1 MKAKKT
7 VVTKNTDKDIVF
19 EGAIKTEPKKVI
31 KESTPKWNLSQDDY
45 IELLK
50 SVEINAQAIVNLQN
64 EVNRLKGR
72 MGLGSGI

>member
-1 MKAKKT
+1 MKVKEKIES
-7 VVTKNTDKDIVF
+7 K
-19 EGAIKTEPKKVI
+19 PKKVI

-50 SVEINAQAIVNLQN
+50 SVEINAQAIVTLKN

>member
-1 MKAKKT
+1 MPETKAK
-7 VVTKNTDKDIVF
+7 
-19 EGAIKTEPKKVI
+19 PK
-31 KESTPKWNLSQDDY
+31 STTPKWSLSQDDY

-50 SVEINAQAIVNLQN
+50 SVETNAQAILTLQN

>member
-1 MKAKKT
+1 MKVKEK
-7 VVTKNTDKDIVF
+7 
-19 EGAIKTEPKKVI
+19 IKPEPKKVI

-50 SVEINAQAIVNLQN
+50 SIEINAQAIVTLQN

>member
-1 MKAKKT
+1 MKVKEK
-7 VVTKNTDKDIVF
+7 
-19 EGAIKTEPKKVI
+19 IKSEPKKVI

-50 SVEINAQAIVNLQN
+50 SIEINAQAIVTLQN

>member
-1 MKAKKT
+1 MKVKEKAKS
-7 VVTKNTDKDIVF
+7 
-19 EGAIKTEPKKVI
+19 EPKKAV